1 MAQALV
7 LGLVSQPMAQANAAQ
22 ITVIEPAEA
31 ARVSLEEQAGPLAW
45 AGGTLLRVTTL
56 DGLDSDAAPPDW
68 LVLAVKPQVASAAL
82 EGLRAVHSRWVEE
95 STLLSIAAG
104 IPSERLANW
113 VGHRNLVRSMPN
125 TPALIGK
132 GISALFATASVSEAR
147 RAEAEALLRAVG
159 EVLWL
164 ASESQLDA
172 VTALSGSG
180 PAYCFLL
187 AEAMSQAGIDM
198 GLSPEQADLLTR
210 CTLEGAGQLLASSTE
225 SAETLRT
232 RVTSPGGTTAA
243 AIAVFEREGFRALVG
258 RALRAARDRSEAISK
273 GL

>member
-31 ARVSLEEQAGPLAW
+31 ARVSLEERAGPLAW

-82 EGLRAVHSRWVEE
+82 EGLRAVHPRWVEE

-132 GISALFATASVSEAR
+132 GISALFATASVSEAK

-225 SAETLRT
+225 SADTLRT

>member
-31 ARVSLEEQAGPLAW
+31 ARVSLEERAGPLAW

-82 EGLRAVHSRWVEE
+82 EGLRAVHPRWVEE
-95 STLLSIAAG
+95 GTLLSIAAG

-132 GISALFATASVSEAR
+132 GISALFATASV
-147 RAEAEALLRAVG
+147 
-159 EVLWL
+159 
-164 ASESQLDA
+164 
-172 VTALSGSG
+172 
-180 PAYCFLL
+180 
-187 AEAMSQAGIDM
+187 
-198 GLSPEQADLLTR
+198 
-210 CTLEGAGQLLASSTE
+210 
-225 SAETLRT
+225 
-232 RVTSPGGTTAA
+232 
-243 AIAVFEREGFRALVG
+243 
-258 RALRAARDRSEAISK
+258 
-273 GL
+273 